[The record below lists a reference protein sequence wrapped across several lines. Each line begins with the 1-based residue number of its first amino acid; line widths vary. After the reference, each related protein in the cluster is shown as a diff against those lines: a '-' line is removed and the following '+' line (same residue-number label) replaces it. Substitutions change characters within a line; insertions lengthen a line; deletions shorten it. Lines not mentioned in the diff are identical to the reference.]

1 MQLRQLEE
9 QQQRRPPHAEHGAP
23 APARRAPAAQHQHT
37 KSMPAAL
44 QHVQVRGDLMDRLNL
59 LESRIRQVSCELGL
73 DGGGGGVAG
82 KDVHHQ
88 FGLGLGL
95 GSSSSVPPVEDPAT
109 WSDSAPVAVVDPAF
123 GGGKVQSKPA
133 AAAGGSWSAVEI
145 LQRGARQ
152 LHRSTSSISSISK
165 SNPPVKVSSAPTIHR
180 RRRQKNLSDRF
191 CTLIRDSFQRR
202 ENVEKSD
209 LVVSFDLKKVNKL
222 KETKSA
228 CEKEKRKAERSK
240 SLTKAERNKSLTSRL
255 WLMVGCKH

>member
-9 QQQRRPPHAEHGAP
+9 QQQRRPSHAEHGAP

-73 DGGGGGVAG
+73 DGGGGVAG
-82 KDVHHQ
+82 KALHHQ
-88 FGLGLGL
+88 FGLGL
-95 GSSSSVPPVEDPAT
+95 GSSSSVPLVEDPAT
-109 WSDSAPVAVVDPAF
+109 WSDSAPVAVVDPAREAF
-123 GGGKVQSKPA
+123 GRGKVQSKPA

-165 SNPPVKVSSAPTIHR
+165 PNPPIKVSSAPTIHR
-180 RRRQKNLSDRF
+180 RRRQKKPL
-191 CTLIRDSFQRR
+191 
-202 ENVEKSD
+202 
-209 LVVSFDLKKVNKL
+209 
-222 KETKSA
+222 
-228 CEKEKRKAERSK
+228 
-240 SLTKAERNKSLTSRL
+240 
-255 WLMVGCKH
+255 

>member
-1 MQLRQLEE
+1 MADVLVDSQRRVLISGYGYGLPPQPAESLLLGRLDQIDLRLRQLEE
-9 QQQRRPPHAEHGAP
+9 QQQRRPSHAEHGAP

-44 QHVQVRGDLMDRLNL
+44 QHVPVRGDLMDRLNL

-73 DGGGGGVAG
+73 DGGGGVAG
-82 KDVHHQ
+82 KALHHQ
-88 FGLGLGL
+88 FGLGL
-95 GSSSSVPPVEDPAT
+95 GSSSSVPLVEDPAT
-109 WSDSAPVAVVDPAF
+109 WSDSAPVAVVDPAREAF
-123 GGGKVQSKPA
+123 GRGKVQSKPA
-133 AAAGGSWSAVEI
+133 AAAAGSWSAVEI

-165 SNPPVKVSSAPTIHR
+165 PNPPI
-180 RRRQKNLSDRF
+180 
-191 CTLIRDSFQRR
+191 
-202 ENVEKSD
+202 
-209 LVVSFDLKKVNKL
+209 KVNKL